1 MEKITS
7 ITELR
12 EAIRLLEIKQD
23 DEKAL
28 LKKQFMVTYENMR
41 PANLIKNKFNDIV
54 TSPNL
59 KENLLNA
66 ALSLAAGFLSKKA
79 IVGSTHN
86 PLKQLFGTL
95 LQVGV
100 TGIVSKNTDGIK
112 STAMNLIGNVFRKK
126 RTYNSLN

>member
-1 MEKITS
+1 MKKITS
-7 ITELR
+7 LAELK
-12 EAIRLLEIKQD
+12 ESIILLEIKQA

-28 LKKQFMVTYENMR
+28 LKKQFMITYESIK
-41 PANLIKNKFNDIV
+41 PVNLIKHKFNDII

-59 KENLLNA
+59 KENILNSA
-66 ALSLAAGFLSKKA
+66 ISLVAGYLSKKA

-112 STAMNLIGNVFRKK
+112 STAMNLIGNIFRKK
-126 RTYNSLN
+126 STSNSLN